1 MRKVI
6 AIFGMPRSGTSF
18 LGQVLD
24 SCPEIAYRLEPI
36 FSYKLKNI
44 VDENSTRE
52 EFIDFF
58 NKAFDSDEDVFMNQ
72 VEKREKGHYPVF
84 REKQPVYLG
93 FKTTRFHQLLPTLLK
108 NFNENE
114 LKVISL
120 VRHPAG
126 AIYSWINHPKEF
138 PQDLNYKDEWKSGK
152 CRKTAKEEFWG
163 FEDWKIVMK
172 QHIKLEKK
180 YPNFKIFQYENIIH
194 NLEEEI
200 KKLFNF
206 AGLRYTKQTIEFLKE
221 SQIKSIDDPYAVYKN
236 KSVTS
241 KWVKYLDLNIQNEI
255 IREIQGTELQRF
267 LVIKTK
273 ELLI

>member
-24 SCPEIAYRLEPI
+24 SSPEIAYRLEPL
-36 FSYKLKNI
+36 FSYKLKNM
-44 VDENSTRE
+44 VDENSSKE

-84 REKQPVYLG
+84 TEKQPLYLG

-108 NFNENE
+108 YFNENE

-138 PQDLNYKDEWKSGK
+138 PQELNYKDEWKSGK

-163 FEDWKIVMK
+163 FDDWKDVMK
-172 QHIKLEKK
+172 QHIELEKQ
-180 YPNFKIFQYENIIH
+180 YSNFKIFQYESIIY

-200 KKLFNF
+200 KNLFSF
-206 AGLRYTKQTIEFLKE
+206 IGLKYTEQTIKFLKE
-221 SQIKSIDDPYAVYKN
+221 SQSKNIDDPYAVYKD

-241 KWVKYLDLNIQNEI
+241 KWKKLLDLDIQEEI
-255 IREIQGTELQRF
+255 IKDIKNSELERF
-267 LVIKTK
+267 LV
-273 ELLI
+273 E